1 MNLEQN
7 NMLTVIETAILCL
20 VFGLLCYMGTG
31 TDEKNLKSYSS
42 YPDAVQD
49 RIKNIAEY
57 QGRFKE
63 GNKIAAFISN
73 LLIFL
78 VLLFVLGLP
87 IREKSFLHNFI
98 CLSIMGQGL
107 NIFDLLVID
116 LLWWRNTAR
125 IRFTKIPEKELYQ
138 NPRKHIEAFGRALI
152 MYLFIALIDGYLLTL
167 F

>member
-1 MNLEQN
+1 MNLELSN
-7 NMLTVIETAILCL
+7 ILVAIETAILCL
-20 VFGLLCYMGTG
+20 VFALLCYLGTG

-42 YPDAVQD
+42 YPDAVQE
-49 RIKNIAEY
+49 RIKDIAEY

-73 LLIFL
+73 LLVFL
-78 VLLFVLGLP
+78 VLLFALGLP
-87 IREKSFLHNFI
+87 IREKSFWHNFAR
-98 CLSIMGQGL
+98 LSIMGQGL
-107 NIFDLLVID
+107 NLFDLFVID
-116 LLWWRNTAR
+116 LLWWRNSAR

-152 MYLFIALIDGYLLTL
+152 MYLLIALIDGYLLTL